1 MVKAMKYK
9 GNKVGQRHDA
19 HKAFV
24 EQRIYDDRQI
34 AYVAVRNGLAVTRPN
49 WSRRYRGSRRLCVVD
64 LNAKRVVWVFNAYQ
78 DEAPTIVYPTL
89 VSRF

>member
-1 MVKAMKYK
+1 MLPAVKYK

-34 AYVAVRNGLAVTRPN
+34 AYVAGRIGLTVTRPN

-64 LNAKRVVWVFNAYQ
+64 LSAKRVVWAFNAYQ
-78 DEAPTIVYPTL
+78 DEAPTTVYPTL
-89 VSRF
+89 VARL